1 MRLTQ
6 NQIMIKRKIAFIIL
20 TAGLLMTAC
29 KKEDANDSSGNPFFA
44 TYETPY
50 QVPPFDKIKNEHFE
64 PAFTEG
70 FKVQTEEINK
80 IANDTSEPTFE
91 NTILAM
97 ENSGQLLKRV
107 SSVFFNLTS
116 SNTNDTLQ
124 ALAQKNAP
132 LLSKHKDDIYLND
145 KLFQRVKFVYD
156 NQAKFN
162 LNAEQ
167 KKLLE
172 EQYKKFVRSGA
183 NLNAE
188 GKDKLR
194 KLNEELSVLSV
205 KFGDNLLAETNNY
218 ELVVDKK
225 ENLTGLSADLLEA
238 AANTAKEKGK
248 EGKWVFTLSN
258 ASVMPF
264 LQFADNRELRKE
276 IWTAYQN
283 RGNNGNEF
291 DNNELAK
298 KQANLRNE
306 KAKLLGY
313 ENHAAYVLEESM
325 AKTPEKAMDLL
336 NQLWKPA
343 LENAKKEE
351 AEIAALMKA
360 DGIQDA
366 VQPYDWRYYTEKL
379 RKQKFDLEESEIKPY
394 FAIDNVR
401 DGVFMVTEKLYGL
414 KFEQLKNLPVY
425 HKDVTTWKVTEAD
438 GTEVGILYMDM
449 HPRESKRGGAWMSS
463 FREQKTENGKRI
475 LPVVTIVCNFT
486 QPTTDA
492 PALLT
497 YDETITFFHEFGH
510 ALHGLLSNV
519 TYESLSGTNVSRDFV
534 ELPSQI
540 MENWAADPEVLKMYA
555 KHYKTGEV
563 IPDALIQKLEK
574 SGTFDQGFATTEY
587 LAASLLDLDYHTQSG
602 NITKSVADFEKE
614 SMQKLGLISSI
625 IPRYRST
632 YFQHIFAG
640 GYSAGYYSY
649 IWSGVL
655 DTDAYSVFKST
666 SLFNQEKA
674 KAFRQNVLEKGNT
687 EDAMELY
694 KKFRGGEPS
703 IEPLLKKR
711 GLTVNQNSLKN

>member
-1 MRLTQ
+1 
-6 NQIMIKRKIAFIIL
+6 
-20 TAGLLMTAC
+20 MTAC
-29 KKEDANDSSGNPFFA
+29 KKDASTDKSENPFF
-44 TYETPY
+44 TEYETPY

-64 PAFTEG
+64 PAFIEG
-70 FKVQTEEINK
+70 FKAQTEEINK
-80 IANDTSEPTFE
+80 IANETAEPTFE
-91 NTILAM
+91 NTIIAM
-97 ENSGQLLKRV
+97 ENSGKLLKKTLT
-107 SSVFFNLTS
+107 VFFNLTS

-132 LLSKHKDDIYLND
+132 LLSKHNDDIYLNE
-145 KLFQRVKFVYD
+145 KLFQRVKSVYE
-156 NQAKFN
+156 NQDKFN
-162 LNAEQ
+162 LNPEQ

-172 EQYKKFVRSGA
+172 EKYKKFVRSGA

-188 GKDKLR
+188 GKNKLR

-205 KFGDNLLAETNNY
+205 KFGDNLLSEINNY

-225 ENLTGLSADLLEA
+225 ENLTGLPESLVES

-248 EGKWVFTLSN
+248 EGKWIFTLQN

-264 LQFADNRELRKE
+264 LQFADNRDLRKE

-291 DNNELAK
+291 DNKELAI

-313 ENHAAYVLEESM
+313 TNHAAYVLEESM
-325 AKTPEKAMDLL
+325 AKTPEKAFDLL

-360 DGIQDA
+360 DGINDA

-414 KFEQLKNLPVY
+414 KFEQLTNLPIY

-438 GTEVGILYMDM
+438 GKEVGILYMDM

-463 FREQKTENGKRI
+463 FREQKMENGKRI

-486 QPTTDA
+486 QPTADA

-534 ELPSQI
+534 ELPSQV

-555 KHYKTGEV
+555 KHYKTGEI

-587 LAASLLDLDYHTQSG
+587 LAASLLDLDYHTQAG
-602 NITKSVADFEKE
+602 NITKSVTDFEKE

-625 IPRYRST
+625 IPRYKST

-674 KAFRQNVLEKGNT
+674 QSFRKNILEKGNT

-694 KKFRGGEPS
+694 KKFRGSEPS

-711 GLTVNQNSLKN
+711 GLTVNQNNLKN

>member
-1 MRLTQ
+1 
-6 NQIMIKRKIAFIIL
+6 
-20 TAGLLMTAC
+20 MTAC
-29 KKEDANDSSGNPFFA
+29 KKDASTKSSENPFFA
-44 TYETPY
+44 EYETPY
-50 QVPPFDKIKNEHFE
+50 QVPPFDKIRNEHYE

-70 FKVQTEEINK
+70 FKAQTEEINK

-91 NTILAM
+91 NTIIAM

-107 SSVFFNLTS
+107 SAVFFNLTS
-116 SNTNDTLQ
+116 SNTNDTLRD
-124 ALAQKNAP
+124 LAQKNAP
-132 LLSKHKDDIYLND
+132 LLSKHRDDIYLNE
-145 KLFQRVKFVYD
+145 KLFQRVKSVYD

-172 EQYKKFVRSGA
+172 EQYKKFIRSGA

-188 GKDKLR
+188 GKNKLR

-218 ELVVDKK
+218 ELVVDNK
-225 ENLTGLSADLLEA
+225 ENLAGLPESLVEA

-248 EGKWVFTLSN
+248 EGKWIFTLQN

-291 DNNELAK
+291 DNKDLVI

-313 ENHAAYVLEESM
+313 KNHAAYVLEESM
-325 AKTPEKAMDLL
+325 AKTPEKSFDLL

-351 AEIAALMKA
+351 AEIATLMKA

-401 DGVFMVTEKLYGL
+401 NGIFMVTEKLYGL
-414 KFEQLKNLPVY
+414 KFEHLKNLPVY

-449 HPRESKRGGAWMSS
+449 HPRDSKRGGAWMSS

-486 QPTTDA
+486 QPTADA

-497 YDETITFFHEFGH
+497 FDETTTFFHEFGH

-534 ELPSQI
+534 ELPSQV

-614 SMQKLGLISSI
+614 SMDKLGLISSI

-674 KAFRQNVLEKGNT
+674 QSFRKNILEKGNT

>member
-1 MRLTQ
+1 
-6 NQIMIKRKIAFIIL
+6 
-20 TAGLLMTAC
+20 MTAC
-29 KKEDANDSSGNPFFA
+29 KKEGTTDSSENPFFA
-44 TYETPY
+44 AYETPY
-50 QVPPFDKIKNEHFE
+50 EVPPFDKIKNEHFE

-80 IANDTSEPTFE
+80 IANDTSEPSFE

-97 ENSGQLLKRV
+97 ENSGQLLKKV

-145 KLFQRVKFVYD
+145 KLFQRVKSVHD

-172 EQYKKFVRSGA
+172 ESYKKFVRSGA
-183 NLNAE
+183 NLSAE
-188 GKDKLR
+188 GKEKLR

-225 ENLTGLSADLLEA
+225 EDLAGLSAELIEA
-238 AANTAKEKGK
+238 AAYTAKEKGK

-258 ASVMPF
+258 SSVMPF
-264 LQFADNRELRKE
+264 LQFADNRELRKQ

-291 DNNELAK
+291 DNNELVK

-351 AEIAALMKA
+351 AEIATLMKA

-414 KFEQLKNLPVY
+414 KFEQLKNLPIY

-486 QPTTDA
+486 QPTADA

-519 TYESLSGTNVSRDFV
+519 TYESLAGTSVSRDFV

-587 LAASLLDLDYHTQSG
+587 LAASLLDLDYHSQSG

-655 DTDAYSVFKST
+655 DTDAFDAFKTT

-694 KKFRGGEPS
+694 KKFRGAEPS

-711 GLTVNQNSLKN
+711 GLTVNQPTLKN

>member
-1 MRLTQ
+1 
-6 NQIMIKRKIAFIIL
+6 MISRKISFIVL
-20 TAGLLMTAC
+20 TIALFMTNC
-29 KKEDANDSSGNPFFA
+29 KKETSNDNSKNPFFA
-44 TYETPY
+44 EYETPY
-50 QVPPFDKIKNEHFE
+50 QVPPFDEIKNEHFE
-64 PAFTEG
+64 PAFLEG
-70 FKVQTEEINK
+70 LKIQSGEMNK
-80 IANDTSEPTFE
+80 IANETSEPTFE

-97 ENSGQLLKRV
+97 ENSGRLLDKV
-107 SSVFFNLTS
+107 SSVFSNLTS

-132 LLSKHKDDIYLND
+132 LLSKHKDDIYLNE
-145 KLFQRVKFVYD
+145 KLFNRVKFVYE
-156 NQAKFN
+156 NQSKFN

-183 NLNAE
+183 NLNTE

-205 KFGDNLLAETNNY
+205 KFGDNLLAETNSY
-218 ELVVDKK
+218 ELVIGKK
-225 ENLTGLSADLLEA
+225 EDLAGLPESLIESAS
-238 AANTAKEKGK
+238 NTAKEKGK
-248 EGKWVFTLSN
+248 DGKWVFTLQNS
-258 ASVMPF
+258 SVMPF

-276 IWTAYQN
+276 IWMAYQN

-291 DNNELAK
+291 DNNDLVL

-325 AKTPEKAMDLL
+325 AKTPEKAFDLL

-351 AEIAALMKA
+351 AEILTLMTA
-360 DGIQDA
+360 DGIVDA

-401 DGVFMVTEKLYGL
+401 DGIFMVTEKLYGL
-414 KFEQLKNLPVY
+414 KFEQLKNLPIY

-486 QPTTDA
+486 QPTADA

-497 YDETITFFHEFGH
+497 FDETITFFHEFGH

-555 KHYKTGEV
+555 KHYKTGEI

-602 NITKSVADFEKE
+602 NITKNVADFEKE

-655 DTDAYSVFKST
+655 DTDAYDAFKTT

-674 KAFRQNVLEKGNT
+674 QAFRKNVLEKGNT

-694 KKFRGGEPS
+694 KKFRGAEPS
-703 IEPLLKKR
+703 IEPLLRKR
-711 GLTVNQNSLKN
+711 GLTVNKTNLKN

>member
-1 MRLTQ
+1 
-6 NQIMIKRKIAFIIL
+6 MIKRKISFFILIS
-20 TAGLLMTAC
+20 ALLMTAC
-29 KKEDANDSSGNPFFA
+29 KKETLTDTSDNPFFA
-44 TYETPY
+44 DYHTPY
-50 QVPPFDKIKNEHFE
+50 QVPPFDKIKNEHYE
-64 PAFTEG
+64 PAFLEG
-70 FKVQTEEINK
+70 LKIQSEEISK
-80 IANDTSEPTFE
+80 IANDTSGPTFE
-91 NTILAM
+91 NTIVAM
-97 ENSGQLLKRV
+97 ENSGQLLNKV
-107 SSVFFNLTS
+107 SSVFFNLAS
-116 SNTNDTLQ
+116 AHTNDTIQ
-124 ALAQKNAP
+124 TLAQKNAP
-132 LLSKHKDDIYLND
+132 LLAKHNDDIYLNE
-145 KLFQRVKFVYD
+145 KLFQRVKSVFD
-156 NQAKFN
+156 NQGKFN
-162 LNAEQ
+162 LNPEQ

-172 EQYKKFVRSGA
+172 EKYKTFVRNGA

-188 GKDKLR
+188 GKEKLR

-205 KFGDNLLAETNNY
+205 KFGDNILAETNSY
-218 ELVVDKK
+218 ELIIDQK
-225 ENLTGLSADLLEA
+225 EELSGLPESIIEA
-238 AANTAKEKGK
+238 AASTAKEKGK
-248 EGKWVFTLSN
+248 DGKWIFTLQN

-291 DNNELAK
+291 DNKELVL

-325 AKTPEKAMDLL
+325 AKTPEKAFDLL

-343 LENAKKEE
+343 LDNAKKEE

-401 DGVFMVTEKLYGL
+401 NGIFMVTEKLYGL
-414 KFEQLKNLPVY
+414 KFNELKNLPKY

-438 GTEVGILYMDM
+438 GTELGILYMDM

-463 FREQKTENGKRI
+463 FREQKMENGKRI
-475 LPVVTIVCNFT
+475 LPVATIVCNFT
-486 QPTTDA
+486 QPTADA

-540 MENWAADPEVLKMYA
+540 MENWAADPQVLKMYA
-555 KHYKTGEV
+555 KHYKTGEI
-563 IPDALIQKLEK
+563 IPDVLIQKLEK

-602 NITKSVADFEKE
+602 NINKTVEDFEKE

-655 DTDAYSVFKST
+655 DTDAYDVFKTS
-666 SLFNQEKA
+666 SLFNPEKA
-674 KAFRQNVLEKGNT
+674 QAFRKNVLEKGNT

-694 KKFRGGEPS
+694 KKFRGAEPS
-703 IEPLLKKR
+703 IEPLLRKR
-711 GLTVNQNSLKN
+711 GLTVKQNSLKN